1 MGRRSILRIWSSRSR
16 SDAFDGGVV
25 TIKTISSREVYR
37 NPWTSV
43 REDVIERENGQ
54 RGIYGVVDKDP
65 ASIIIPL
72 DVTAEGEFVYLIEQF
87 RYTVGARHW
96 ELPQGG
102 WETAEVVPEEMAR
115 GELKEETGLTAER
128 MTHLSTLQ
136 IAYGVMNQRHHVFL
150 AEGLTMGESD
160 PDVEESDLIVR
171 RVGVAEFEEMIV
183 DGTIVD
189 NCSVAAW
196 GLYRLWRERQAKSR
210 M

>member
-1 MGRRSILRIWSSRSR
+1 LRGRV
-16 SDAFDGGVV
+16 A
-25 TIKTISSREVYR
+25 IKTISSREVYR

-43 REDVIERENGQ
+43 REDVIERANGV

-96 ELPQGG
+96 ELPQ
-102 WETAEVVPEEMAR
+102 EMAR

-128 MTHLSTLQ
+128 MTHLSMLQ
-136 IAYGVMNQRHHVFL
+136 IAYGVMNQKHHVFL
-150 AEGLTMGESD
+150 AEGLTMGEAT
-160 PDVEESDLIVR
+160 PDAEEIDLVVR
-171 RVGVAEFEEMIV
+171 RVRVAEFEGMIV

-189 NCSVAAW
+189 NCTVAAW
-196 GLYRLWRERQAKSR
+196 GLYRLWRERQR
-210 M
+210 